1 MGGSRKGGAGGHA
14 WGWRGVRA
22 PTRRAADS
30 ESMATQR
37 KNRRAKSERRGG
49 ADRRKEPAPV
59 ELERRKGSQRR
70 TGLERRV
77 ELETAGDQIHA
88 ALGLLTYARGAPAT
102 AVPPSCKRVSRSG
115 ASSPRSAR
123 GSRAG
128 GTPDRVQPVPS
139 REQCRSPR
147 RRLVERGIQQLLI
160 GREND
165 YERERNG
172 GSEKQ

>member
-1 MGGSRKGGAGGHA
+1 MGGFRKRGA
-14 WGWRGVRA
+14 RGNEVWVARDVRA

-77 ELETAGDQIHA
+77 EVETARHQNHA
-88 ALGLLTYARGAPAT
+88 ALRLLTHAR
-102 AVPPSCKRVSRSG
+102 
-115 ASSPRSAR
+115 
-123 GSRAG
+123 
-128 GTPDRVQPVPS
+128 DQ
-139 REQCRSPR
+139 
-147 RRLVERGIQQLLI
+147 GIL
-160 GREND
+160 
-165 YERERNG
+165 
-172 GSEKQ
+172 

>member
-1 MGGSRKGGAGGHA
+1 MGGSRKRGAGGHA

-77 ELETAGDQIHA
+77 ELETAADQIHA
-88 ALGLLTYARGAPAT
+88 ALGLLTYARDQGILLDVDRWLLET
-102 AVPPSCKRVSRSG
+102 AVARLRLALEQLGEKT
-115 ASSPRSAR
+115 AESA
-123 GSRAG
+123 
-128 GTPDRVQPVPS
+128 
-139 REQCRSPR
+139 
-147 RRLVERGIQQLLI
+147 
-160 GREND
+160 
-165 YERERNG
+165 
-172 GSEKQ
+172 